1 MRYIDEYRNSDTASY
16 LTKEI
21 GKNAAILSARNLS
34 INIMEVCGSHTMAI
48 SRYGIRELLPQ
59 NISLIS
65 GPGCPVCVTDAG
77 YIDTSIELALK
88 GFNIATFGDM
98 INVPGSEK
106 NLAKCRSEGCKIE
119 TFYSPLSLL
128 DSAKEN
134 PDKEFVF
141 LAIGFE
147 TTIAPIVCML
157 DSAIKDGLKN
167 ISILTAFKLVPP
179 ALDVL
184 TSDPELKIDAF
195 LCPAHVSAIIG
206 SIAYEPITSKYNI
219 PCVIASFEPVEI
231 LLGINS
237 ILKQIVSHKTFVEN
251 DYERVVKKE
260 GNLIAQNLFR
270 KYLKECDASW
280 RGIGVIPKSGLELKN
295 EYCAFDASKKFNIAV
310 TPGKHNKMCKCG
322 DVLKGKIKPVDCPL
336 FAKKCNPLNPVG
348 PCMVSSEGTCSA
360 YYKYN
365 RKTI

>member
-1 MRYIDEYRNSDTASY
+1 MKYIDEYRNSDAASY

-21 GKNAAILSARNLS
+21 HKHAAELARSNRI

-48 SRYGIRELLPQ
+48 SRFGIRELLPD
-59 NISLIS
+59 NIALIS

-77 YIDTSIELALK
+77 YIDASIELAEK
-88 GFNIATFGDM
+88 GIRIATFGDM
-98 INVPGSEK
+98 INVPGSK
-106 NLAKCRSEGCKIE
+106 KTLAKCRSEGCKIE
-119 TFYSPLSLL
+119 VCYSPLSVL
-128 DSAKEN
+128 DNAGKYPLE
-134 PDKEFVF
+134 EFVF

-147 TTIAPIVCML
+147 TTMAPIVCML
-157 DSAIKDGLKN
+157 DSAVKEGLKN

-179 ALDVL
+179 ALEVL

-195 LCPAHVSAIIG
+195 LCPSHVSAIIG
-206 SIAYEPITSKYNI
+206 SIAYEPIAEKYNI

-237 ILKQIVSHKTFVEN
+237 ILKQIVSGKAFVEN

-260 GNLIAQNLFR
+260 GNLIAQNLFK

-280 RGIGVIPKSGLELKN
+280 RGIGVIPKSGLELRD
-295 EYCAFDASKKFNIAV
+295 EYCAFDASKKFNITV
-310 TPGKHNKMCKCG
+310 PPGKTDKMCKCG
-322 DVLKGKIKPVDCPL
+322 DVLKGKIKPFECPL
-336 FAKKCNPLNPVG
+336 FAKSCNPMNPIG

-360 YYKYN
+360 FYKYN
-365 RKTI
+365 RKSL

>member
-1 MRYIDEYRNSDTASY
+1 MKYVDEYRNSEAASY

-21 GKNAAILSARNLS
+21 NRHAVALAESGRNV
-34 INIMEVCGSHTMAI
+34 NIMEVCGSHTMAI
-48 SRYGIRELLPQ
+48 SRFGIRELLPD
-59 NISLIS
+59 NISLTS

-77 YIDTSIELALK
+77 YIDASIELAEK
-88 GFNIATFGDM
+88 GITIATFGDM
-98 INVPGSEK
+98 INVPGSKK

-119 TFYSPLSLL
+119 VCYSPLSIL
-128 DSAKEN
+128 DSARKN

-147 TTIAPIVCML
+147 TTMAPIVCML
-157 DSAIKDGLKN
+157 DSAVSEGLKN
-167 ISILTAFKLVPP
+167 ISMLTAFKLVPP

-184 TSDPELKIDAF
+184 TADQELKIDAF

-206 SIAYEPITSKYNI
+206 STAYEPIAGKYNI

-237 ILKQIVSHKTFVEN
+237 ILKQLTSNIAFVEN
-251 DYERVVKKE
+251 DYERVVRKS

-270 KYLKECDASW
+270 KYLDECDASW
-280 RGIGVIPKSGLELKN
+280 RGIGIIPKSGLELQEK
-295 EYCAFDASKKFNIAV
+295 YSSFDAAKKFNITV
-310 TPGKHNKMCKCG
+310 NPGKPDKMCRCG
-322 DVLKGKIKPVDCPL
+322 DVLKGKIKPLECPL
-336 FAKKCNPLNPVG
+336 FAKKCNPMNPVG

-365 RKTI
+365 RKSS